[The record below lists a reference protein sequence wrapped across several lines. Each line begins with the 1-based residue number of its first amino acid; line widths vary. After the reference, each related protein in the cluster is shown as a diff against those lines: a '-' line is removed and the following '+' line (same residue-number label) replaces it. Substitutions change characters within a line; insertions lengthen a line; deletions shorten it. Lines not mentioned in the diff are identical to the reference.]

1 MGIEEKW
8 KEILGQLA
16 TEKHSS
22 LNTLVKKLTLDEV
35 RAKTGKLPNV
45 DDGVLAVLP
54 EARPNALVYTAP
66 VTGAKIVASPDGAGG
81 WKGITFHPDRAG
93 SLFAWTSDD
102 LNLAPWA
109 RGKKVARAMMFVA
122 SRIDDEGLSHFKIPS
137 SKVIVTAR
145 WKDGRWEGGWVTV
158 AEKRQEWSRSGWS
171 TVMDP
176 GPFNCVVEARR
187 MLNMLAR
194 TMTVAG
200 GGLQTKI
207 PL

>member
-1 MGIEEKW
+1 VEIEEKNTV
-8 KEILGQLA
+8 KEIA
-16 TEKHSS
+16 AEKHSS
-22 LNTLVKKLTLDEV
+22 LNTFVKKLALEEV

-54 EARPNALVYTAP
+54 EARPNAVVYTAP
-66 VTGAKIVASPDGAGG
+66 VTGAKIVASPDNEGG
-81 WKGITFHPDRAG
+81 WKGITFHPEKTG

-102 LNLAPWA
+102 LNLPPWA
-109 RGKKVARAMMFVA
+109 RGKKVVRAMMFVA
-122 SRIDDEGLSHFKIPS
+122 SRIDDGGSSHFRVPS
-137 SKVIVTAR
+137 SKIILSAR
-145 WKDGRWEGGWVTV
+145 WKERRWEGGWITV
-158 AEKRQEWSRSGWS
+158 AEERQEWKRSGWF

-176 GPFNCVVEARR
+176 GRFNCTVEVRR

-194 TMTVAG
+194 AMTVAD